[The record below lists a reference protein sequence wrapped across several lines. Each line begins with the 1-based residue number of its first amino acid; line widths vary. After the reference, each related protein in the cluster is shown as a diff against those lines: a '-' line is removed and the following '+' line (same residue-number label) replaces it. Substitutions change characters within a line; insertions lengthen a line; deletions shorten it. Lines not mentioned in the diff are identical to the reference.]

1 MKQFPSLRSIVD
13 KFGLLPDKNHSK
25 RYGQN
30 FLFDES
36 ITERIVGFA
45 RLPKDAYVLEVGP
58 GPGGLT
64 RSILNKN
71 PKYVV
76 AIEYDP
82 LCVKAL
88 SYLTAAY
95 PQFHVVEGDAL
106 RILIGSIVD
115 KAIPIH
121 IVSNLPYN
129 IGTELLVRWL
139 SQLPHIASMT
149 LMFQKE
155 VAMRIQAKPGIG
167 DYGRLSIIAQA
178 LCDVE
183 HGFDLPPHVFTP
195 APKVE
200 SSVIHLRPKAEAITL
215 LPLLPTLERITQAA
229 FHQRRKQIKAPLKV
243 IFGDDV
249 LLMLEKVG
257 AKGDMRAEN
266 LTPLQ
271 YIQLSQLSVDKEQS
285 CLSGA
290 MI

>member
-1 MKQFPSLRSIVD
+1 MTHFPPLRSIVD
-13 KFGLLPDKNHSK
+13 KFGLLPDKSHSK

-36 ITERIVGFA
+36 ITERIVRFA
-45 RLPKDAYVLEVGP
+45 RLPKDAFVLEVGP

-71 PKYVV
+71 PKQVV

-95 PQFHVVEGDAL
+95 PQFRVIEGDAL
-106 RILIGSIVD
+106 RLSIDSIADGDV
-115 KAIPIH
+115 PIH

-129 IGTELLVRWL
+129 ISTELLVRWL
-139 SQLPHIASMT
+139 TQLSFIGSMT

-155 VAMRIQAKPGIG
+155 VALRIQAKPGTG
-167 DYGRLSIIAQA
+167 DYGRLSIVAQV

-195 APKVE
+195 APKIE
-200 SSVIHLRPKAEAITL
+200 SSVIHLRPRADSISL
-215 LPLLPTLERITQAA
+215 LPLLPTLEQVTQAA
-229 FHQRRKQIKAPLKV
+229 FHQRRKQIKAPLKT

-249 LLMLEKVG
+249 LVMLEKVG

-266 LTPLQ
+266 LTPTQ
-271 YIQLSQLSVDKEQS
+271 YIQLAQLKIDQKQS
-285 CLSGA
+285 CRSSDA
-290 MI
+290 P